1 MWDTKLPYI
10 GIDQDLKSMAI
21 RAIINVFSRR
31 GQLVSYV
38 VSTIFQVG
46 ITISRTVL
54 RKNEKI
60 SLLDSQTRQ
69 AKLFSQPINL
79 TSAQPLVKP
88 L

>member
-60 SLLDSQTRQ
+60 FLLDSQTRQ

-79 TSAQPLVKP
+79 TSAQPLAKP